1 MSDTQLKPPLPDEPI
16 TARGDIPGKV
26 GLAALI
32 GGTVALGIF
41 GGWSILIIV
50 LSLVFMIFMH
60 ELGHYLTAKAAGM
73 KVTEFFIGFGPR
85 IWSFRRGETEYGF
98 KAIPAGA
105 YVRIIGMNNLDE
117 VPPADEARTYRQ
129 KSYPRRMSVAVAGS
143 TMHFLMAF
151 ALGIGSLVLYGS
163 VTEDDSNWEIGQ
175 VSTAEET
182 LTGFPADELTPSLT
196 RQLEDGETPALEA
209 GIREG
214 DRIVAADDE
223 EIETY
228 AEMRDFTLAHP
239 GDEVVFVIERGDE
252 TVEATVVLAERVL
265 DGETVGYLGVQDAQV
280 LEPMGA
286 IDAVQTSAQEVG
298 TLMVESIKGIGRFF
312 SPDGLSSF
320 ADVVMNAQDEEADTE
335 PGSGG
340 GGSGGS
346 SSASEDESRII
357 SIVGAA
363 RIGAQATDANG
374 LYALMR
380 FMMLLNVFIGVFNLL
395 PLLPF
400 DGGHVAVGTYERIR
414 EIGTGRRYQADI
426 TKLLPLTYAVVLF
439 MVTIGSLAL
448 YVDLFDPINL
458 Q

>member
-1 MSDTQLKPPLPDEPI
+1 MSDTELKPPLPEEPI
-16 TARGDIPGKV
+16 TAQGDIPGKI

-32 GGTVALGIF
+32 GGTIALGVF

-60 ELGHYLTAKAAGM
+60 ELGHYLTAKSAGM

-105 YVRIIGMNNLDE
+105 YVRIIGMNNIDE
-117 VPPADEARTYRQ
+117 VPPADESRTYRQ

-143 TMHFLMAF
+143 AMHFLMAF
-151 ALGIGSLVLYGS
+151 ALGIGALVLYGQ
-163 VTEDDSNWEIGQ
+163 TTDDATNWEIAALP
-175 VSTAEET
+175 TAEET
-182 LTGFPADELTPSLT
+182 LEGFPASELTPSLT
-196 RQLEDGETPALEA
+196 AQLEA
-209 GIREG
+209 GATPAQEAGLQEG
-214 DRIVAADDE
+214 DRIVAINGE

-228 AEMRDFTLAHP
+228 TEMRDFTLAHP
-239 GDEVVFVIERGDE
+239 GDEVTLVVERGDE
-252 TVEATVVLAERVL
+252 TVETTAVLAERVL
-265 DGETVGYLGVQDAQV
+265 DGETVGYLGVQEAQV
-280 LEPMGA
+280 LDRLGPV
-286 IDAVQTSAQEVG
+286 DAVTTSAEEVG
-298 TLMVESIKGIGRFF
+298 TLMVESVKGIGRFF
-312 SPDGLSSF
+312 SPEGLSSF
-320 ADVVMNAQDEEADTE
+320 ADVVMNAQDEEADPE
-335 PGSGG
+335 PASGG
-340 GGSGGS
+340 GGGGS
-346 SSASEDESRII
+346 STSDDENRII

-363 RIGAQATDANG
+363 RIGAQATDADG

-414 EIGTGRRYQADI
+414 EIGTGQRYQADI

>member
-1 MSDTQLKPPLPDEPI
+1 MSDTELKPPLPDEPI
-16 TARGDIPGKV
+16 TAEGDIPGKV

-60 ELGHYLTAKAAGM
+60 ELGHYLPAKSAGM

-105 YVRIIGMNNLDE
+105 YVRIIGMNNIDE
-117 VPPADEARTYRQ
+117 VPPADESRTYRQ

-143 TMHFLMAF
+143 AMHFLMAF
-151 ALGIGSLVLYGS
+151 ALGIGALVLYGQ
-163 VTEDDSNWEIGQ
+163 TTDDATNWEIAALP
-175 VSTAEET
+175 TADET
-182 LTGFPADELTPSLT
+182 LEGFPASELTPSLT
-196 RQLEDGETPALEA
+196 AQLEAGETPAQEA
-209 GIREG
+209 GLQEG
-214 DRIVAADDE
+214 DRIVAVNGE

-239 GDEVVFVIERGDE
+239 GDEVAFVVERDGDTIE
-252 TVEATVVLAERVL
+252 TTAVLAERVL
-265 DGETVGYLGVQDAQV
+265 DGETVGYLGVQEAQV
-280 LEPMGA
+280 LDRLGP
-286 IDAVQTSAQEVG
+286 IDAAQTSAEEVG
-298 TLMVESIKGIGRFF
+298 TLMVESVKGIGRFF
-312 SPDGLSSF
+312 SPEGLSSF

-335 PGSGG
+335 PASGG
-340 GGSGGS
+340 GGGGS
-346 SSASEDESRII
+346 STADDEDRII

-363 RIGAQATDANG
+363 RIGAQATDADG

-414 EIGTGRRYQADI
+414 EIGSGRRYQADI

>member
-1 MSDTQLKPPLPDEPI
+1 MSDTELKPPTPDEPF
-16 TARGDIPGKV
+16 TAQGDIPGKI

-32 GGTVALGIF
+32 GGTIALGVF
-41 GGWSILIIV
+41 GGWPILVIV

-60 ELGHYLTAKAAGM
+60 ELGHYVTAKSAGM

-85 IWSFRRGETEYGF
+85 VWSFHRGETEYGV

-105 YVRIIGMNNLDE
+105 YVRIIGMNNLDD
-117 VPPADEARTYRQ
+117 VPPADESRTYRQ

-143 TMHFLMAF
+143 AMHFLMAF
-151 ALGIGSLVLYGS
+151 ALGIGALMVYGAA
-163 VTEDDSNWEIGQ
+163 TDDATNWEIAALP
-175 VSTAEET
+175 TPDET
-182 LTGFPADELTPSLT
+182 LTGFPASELTPSLT
-196 RQLEDGETPALEA
+196 RQLEAGETPALVA
-209 GIREG
+209 GLQEG
-214 DRIVAADDE
+214 DRIVAVDGE
-223 EIETY
+223 VIETY
-228 AEMRDFTLAHP
+228 DEMRDFTLAHP
-239 GDEVVFVIERGDE
+239 GDEVTFVVERAGGTE
-252 TVEATVVLAERVL
+252 EATVTLAERTLEGV
-265 DGETVGYLGVQDAQV
+265 TVGYLGVQEAQV
-280 LEPMGA
+280 LESVGPIEA
-286 IDAVQTSAQEVG
+286 ALTSAEEVG
-298 TLMVESIKGIGRFF
+298 TLVAESVKGIVRFF
-312 SPDGLSSF
+312 SPQGISDF
-320 ADVVMNAQDEEADTE
+320 AAVVMNAQDEPTE
-335 PGSGG
+335 SDPAAPGG
-340 GGSGGS
+340 GGS
-346 SSASEDESRII
+346 SSASQDESRII

-363 RIGAQATDANG
+363 RIGAQATDADG

-439 MVTIGSLAL
+439 MVTLGSLAL

>member
-1 MSDTQLKPPLPDEPI
+1 MSDTHLKPPLPDEPI
-16 TARGDIPGKV
+16 TAQGDIPGKI
-26 GLAALI
+26 GLVALL
-32 GGTVALGIF
+32 GATVALGVF
-41 GGWSILIIV
+41 GGWPILIIV

-60 ELGHYLTAKAAGM
+60 ELGHYVTAKKAGM

-85 IWSFRRGETEYGF
+85 IWSFRRGETEYGV

-117 VPPADEARTYRQ
+117 VPPADESRTYRQ

-151 ALGIGSLVLYGS
+151 VLGIASLALYGS
-163 VTEDDSNWEIGQ
+163 VTDDDTNWEIAALP
-175 VSTAEET
+175 TAEDT
-182 LTGFPADELTPSLT
+182 LTGFPASELTPGLT
-196 RQLEDGETPALEA
+196 AQLEAGETPAIAAALQ
-209 GIREG
+209 EG
-214 DRIVAADDE
+214 DRIVAINGE

-228 AEMRDFTLAHP
+228 AEMRDITLAHP
-239 GDEVVFVIERGDE
+239 GDEVTLVVERDG
-252 TVEATVVLAERVL
+252 ATVDTTAVLGERVL
-265 DGETVGYLGVQDAQV
+265 DGETVGYLGVQEARV
-280 LEPMGA
+280 LERLGPMA
-286 IDAVQTSAQEVG
+286 AARTSAQEVG
-298 TLMVESIKGIGRFF
+298 TLMAESVKGIVRFF
-312 SPDGLSSF
+312 SPQGISDF
-320 ADVVMNAQDEEADTE
+320 VNVVMNAQDDEADGE
-335 PGSGG
+335 PAASGRGG
-340 GGSGGS
+340 GT
-346 SSASEDESRII
+346 SASEDDGRII

-414 EIGTGRRYQADI
+414 EMRTGRRYQADI

-439 MVTIGSLAL
+439 MVMIGSLAL
-448 YVDLFDPINL
+448 YADLFDPINL